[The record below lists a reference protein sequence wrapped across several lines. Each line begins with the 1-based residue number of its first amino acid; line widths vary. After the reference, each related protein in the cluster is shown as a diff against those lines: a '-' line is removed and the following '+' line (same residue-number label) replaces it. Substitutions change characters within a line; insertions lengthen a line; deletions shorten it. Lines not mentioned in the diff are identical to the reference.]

1 MMERSQGGWGKAQDK
16 HYFGHSSHGHCS
28 RIGKLNKILG
38 SNEEL
43 ERRLKEVSWAR
54 FQKVPASP

>member
-43 ERRLKEVSWAR
+43 ERRLKEVS
-54 FQKVPASP
+54 